1 MGDTPVQLRSLPILT
16 ACSLFAGAVLVT
28 AQRQE
33 PGRDVPRYQ
42 GGVDMVSLTAT
53 VSDSSGR
60 FVRGLTADD
69 FVVYEDDQPQ
79 ELTYFSAERVP
90 VSLGLILDTSGSMA
104 GDKIDDARSA
114 IDRFIYDLLDPGDEL
129 FMYRFADRPVLL
141 QDWTTD
147 RNRLSRAMGRITP
160 DGGTALYDA
169 VLEAIPFAATGHFQ
183 KKALVLISD
192 GNDTSSQASLREV
205 RDRLHDSEV
214 LLYAIGIDGDSIA
227 DRLRQPQNGPFP
239 RNPPRGPSPFPPG
252 RFPGAGPGG
261 RYPYS
266 PQVFGPGSGGRGGPG
281 GGGPRR
287 GSPSTS
293 GDDRVNATAL
303 RELTDDS
310 GGRTEIIRTS
320 RDLNPATASIADEL
334 SRQYAVGY
342 ASTSKKD
349 GRWHTIRVEIRN
361 HDYRVRTRRGY
372 FAS

>member
-1 MGDTPVQLRSLPILT
+1 MLM
-16 ACSLFAGAVLVT
+16 ACSLLAGAALVS
-28 AQRQE
+28 AQRPE

-53 VSDSSGR
+53 VSDASGR

-69 FVVYEDDQPQ
+69 FAVYEDGQPQ

-90 VSLGLILDTSGSMA
+90 VSLGLLLDTSGSMA
-104 GDKIDDARSA
+104 GEKIDDARSA

-169 VLEAIPFAATGHFQ
+169 VLDAIPFAATGHFQ
-183 KKALVLISD
+183 KKAIVLISD

-205 RDRLHDSEV
+205 RDRLRDSEV
-214 LLYAIGIDGDSIA
+214 LLYAIGIDGDSVA
-227 DRLRQPQNGPFP
+227 DRLRQPQTTPFP
-239 RNPPRGPSPFPPG
+239 RTPPRGPRPFPPG
-252 RFPGAGPGG
+252 RLPGNGPGG
-261 RYPYS
+261 RFPGS
-266 PQVFGPGSGGRGGPG
+266 LQIFGPGSGGQGGPG
-281 GGGPRR
+281 GGGGGRR
-287 GSPSTS
+287 GYPNV
-293 GDDRVNATAL
+293 GDDRVNAQAL
-303 RELTDDS
+303 RDLTDDS
-310 GGRTEIIRTS
+310 GGRTEIIRSS
-320 RDLNPATASIADEL
+320 RDLNPATAGIADEL
-334 SRQYAVGY
+334 SRQYAIGY
-342 ASTSKKD
+342 ASAAKKD

-361 HDYRVRTRRGY
+361 HDYRVRARRGY

>member
-1 MGDTPVQLRSLPILT
+1 MALL
-16 ACSLFAGAVLVT
+16 AGAALVT

-42 GGVDMVSLTAT
+42 GGVDVVSITAT
-53 VSDSSGR
+53 VSDASGR

-79 ELTYFSAERVP
+79 ALTYFSAERVP
-90 VSLGLILDTSGSMA
+90 VSLGLLLDTSGSMA

-114 IDRFIYDLLDPGDEL
+114 IDRFIYELLDPEDEL

-183 KKALVLISD
+183 KKAVVLISD

-205 RDRLHDSEV
+205 RDRLRDSEV

-227 DRLRQPQNGPFP
+227 DRLRQPQNGPF

-261 RYPYS
+261 RYPYA
-266 PQVFGPGSGGRGGPG
+266 PQVFGPGSGGRGGQ

-287 GSPSTS
+287 GSPSS
-293 GDDRVNATAL
+293 AGDDRVNAGAL
-303 RELTDDS
+303 RDLTDDS

-320 RDLNPATASIADEL
+320 RDLNPATAGIADEL
-334 SRQYAVGY
+334 SRQYAIGY